1 MIAVI
6 KILSLDGGPGP
17 LLELRVIERLQRRF
31 EQFSE
36 FGSFLDQADVFAGTS
51 NGGLMAL
58 YLARGLTEA
67 QADREAGRTPRS
79 SAEIIDG
86 CLRFS
91 DDYVTALAPDT
102 HHVASLLD
110 PFGAMRELA
119 VERAAASELRQSSV
133 GERLRRIARL
143 PMYVAGSLGE
153 IWKLRRTIVG
163 KAALSHADALE
174 RRLVDA
180 FGDWRL
186 GDLTRKVVV
195 LSFDT
200 TAWKPRAFRNFWAAN
215 GAPSDRSA
223 ERDRARDEALPL
235 VEVGMSTA
243 AMPLFLPVYG
253 GSEDR
258 GYLDGIFS
266 ANNPCAS
273 AVTLVM
279 RHLIPPDEPHPLDQI
294 VTLSM
299 GVSQTAEEAN
309 IERSGGLGALL
320 DLVAVDDR
328 ATRMRHS
335 IPPGAESG
343 YFTDPAVQ
351 RQVHTHAG
359 RKNIGDRDWGWRD
372 YLARPTFVANM
383 LVHGMNGEATAQAER
398 LLRERFFRHA
408 PRIQLARC
416 MYRMLFMG
424 RTVRESELPRSAAV
438 CLREPFGHSSTTP
451 ETRDEERNARD
462 TDRLLA
468 WLVTHWFS
476 LEHVARADAAE

>member
-1 MIAVI
+1 MI

-31 EQFSE
+31 EQFGE
-36 FGSFLDQADVFAGTS
+36 LGSFIDQADVFAGTS

-58 YLARGLTEA
+58 YLARGLSEA

-79 SAEIIDG
+79 PADIIDG

-91 DDYVTALAPDT
+91 DDYVSALAPGT
-102 HHVASLLD
+102 RHLASLLA
-110 PFGAMRELA
+110 PFGAMRELT
-119 VERAAASELRQSSV
+119 VGRAASRAIEGPSLTDQ
-133 GERLRRIARL
+133 LRRIARL
-143 PMYVAGSLGE
+143 PAHLAGSLGE
-153 IWKLRRTIVG
+153 IWKLRRTVLG
-163 KAALSHADALE
+163 KAPLSPAEALE
-174 RRLVDA
+174 RHLIEA
-180 FGDWRL
+180 FGDWKL
-186 GDLTRKVVV
+186 GDLTKKVVV

-200 TAWKPRAFRNFWAAN
+200 TAWKPRAFRNFWASN
-215 GAPSDRSA
+215 GAPSDHRA
-223 ERDRARDEALPL
+223 QRDRERDEALPL

-243 AMPLFLPVYG
+243 ALPLFLPVYG

-279 RHLIPPDEPHPLDQI
+279 RHLIPPDDPHPLDQI

-309 IERSGGLGALL
+309 IERAGGIGALV

-335 IPPGAESG
+335 IPPGAEGG
-343 YFTDPAVQ
+343 YFTDPAVR
-351 RQVHTHAG
+351 RQVNTHTS
-359 RKNIGDRDWGWRD
+359 RKSIGNRNWGWRD

-416 MYRMLFMG
+416 MYRMIFMG
-424 RTVRESELPRSAAV
+424 EDVRESELPHTAAV
-438 CLREPFGHSSTTP
+438 CLREPYDGSLCIP

-462 TDRLLA
+462 TDRLLS
-468 WLVTHWFS
+468 WVVTHWFS
-476 LEHVARADAAE
+476 LEGVARAEAAE